1 MHIFMSM
8 LCFMSQH
15 LFIIRKKQA
24 MNIQFLGFMRCLPNV
39 RTIVLRQLELPTRQN
54 MLPITTKCVQ
64 MDDFCNADIL
74 SQYWNIIDPIFVHGK
89 TPTYLHKV

>member
-1 MHIFMSM
+1 MFHVTTFM
-8 LCFMSQH
+8 QNQ
-15 LFIIRKKQA
+15 KKA
-24 MNIQFLGFMRCLPNV
+24 SNEYIQFLGFMRCLPNE

>member
-1 MHIFMSM
+1 MHIFISM

-15 LFIIRKKQA
+15 LCRIRKKQA
-24 MNIQFLGFMRCLPNV
+24 MNFQFLGFMRCLPNE
-39 RTIVLRQLELPTRQN
+39 RTIVLRQLECPTRQN
-54 MLPITTKCVQ
+54 MLHITTKCVQ